1 MKKIISIFAIVFAL
15 TLVMSVSV
23 FAEGF
28 TAGTATGVTVTGAED
43 SLTLSL
49 PTVDGAEYTVL
60 LVAGSGLPTV
70 GDGVE
75 TFAETGISYINQY
88 TGDGTTMEI
97 EVLPLMGAVADTE
110 NTDYNGTNTLY
121 IGSNAEGFEL
131 ISVPVT
137 YEEAVEYVLG
147 DVNAD
152 GVIDS
157 SDSLAVLLYF
167 ANGTAF
173 ETAQGEAVPV
183 EAGNVNGDSTVD
195 SSDSLAILL
204 YFANGT
210 EF

>member
-137 YEEAVEYVLG
+137 YADAPAYTLGNVNGDDAV
-147 DVNAD
+147 DSMDAAAIVN
-152 GVIDS
+152 
-157 SDSLAVLLYF
+157 YF
-167 ANGTAF
+167 LRGTAF
-173 ETAQGEAVPV
+173 EQPL
-183 EAGNVNGDSTVD
+183 EAGNVNGDDAVD
-195 SSDSLAILL
+195 SMDAAAIVN
-204 YFANGT
+204 YFLRGT

>member
-15 TLVMSVSV
+15 TLVMSLSV

-28 TAGTATGVTVTGAED
+28 TAGTTDGATVTGAVD
-43 SLTLSL
+43 RLTLSL
-49 PTVDGAEYTVL
+49 PTVEGAEYTVL

-121 IGSNAEGFEL
+121 IGSNAENFEL

-137 YEEAVEYVLG
+137 YEEPVEYTLG
-147 DVNAD
+147 DVNND
-152 GVIDS
+152 TVINSTDIV
-157 SDSLAVLLYF
+157 AIINNVLK
-167 ANGTAF
+167 
-173 ETAQGEAVPV
+173 
-183 EAGNVNGDSTVD
+183 
-195 SSDSLAILL
+195 
-204 YFANGT
+204 GT